1 MLATFTPSRTK
12 GCGANQ
18 YPEVQR
24 EICKLADHG
33 LPGVGHRGVVGQV
46 TGRPAH
52 DPERNNNAKPKH
64 ETDEET
70 TRRPDAGGIHLLQ
83 DHRRQED
90 QAAVVGDPRSLKG
103 LRKGRQ
109 LTFAEVN
116 ELAAKKAPVWLEYEG
131 RDGEREGAF
140 WAGHREDGGWDFDDG
155 LGLVIVEKDGSYG
168 PLGDKGK
175 KWNGAVQNEPVGQK
189 YDPKAMFLSAYVYGV
204 FEAVK
209 R

>member
-1 MLATFTPSRTK
+1 MPNPSMRQMKKQLAGLMQEVFTSCKTTDGKKIKPPS
-12 GCGANQ
+12 
-18 YPEVQR
+18 
-24 EICKLADHG
+24 L
-33 LPGVGHRGVVGQV
+33 
-46 TGRPAH
+46 
-52 DPERNNNAKPKH
+52 
-64 ETDEET
+64 ET
-70 TRRPDAGGIHLLQ
+70 
-83 DHRRQED
+83 
-90 QAAVVGDPRSLKG
+90 PRSLKG